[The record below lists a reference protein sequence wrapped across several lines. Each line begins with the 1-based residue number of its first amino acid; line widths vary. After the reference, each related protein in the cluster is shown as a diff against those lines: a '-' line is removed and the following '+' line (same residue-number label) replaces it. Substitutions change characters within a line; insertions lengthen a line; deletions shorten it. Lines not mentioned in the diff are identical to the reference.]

1 MIKLDVSKKPGL
13 FKTKNP
19 YPGNL
24 IMSIPS
30 KIKAPIELEM
40 KRFESYFK
48 TQLNSSIP
56 LLTIITNYV
65 LRRKGKQMR
74 PMLVFL
80 SAKLNGEISEA
91 SYTAASLIELLHT
104 ATLIHDDVVDE
115 TYQRRGFFSINA
127 LWRSKIAVLVGDYFL
142 SIGLINALKT
152 KQIGVLEVVSDAVRE
167 MSEGELLQIEKSR
180 RLNITE
186 NVYYDVIRKKTAT
199 LIAACTKAGAYSVG
213 ADDEHLQKMH
223 LFGEYLGMAF
233 QIRDDLLDYE
243 KTNFAGKPTGN
254 DLKEKKITLPLIY
267 VLNHMSPSERRSIL
281 RTIQRHHKKER
292 KIAPIMHMVK
302 ERGGIVYA
310 RQKMGEYRDK
320 ALEILDSYPEG
331 ETREALR
338 ELVFF
343 TINRNS

>member
-1 MIKLDVSKKPGL
+1 
-13 FKTKNP
+13 
-19 YPGNL
+19 
-24 IMSIPS
+24 MSIPT
-30 KIKAPIELEM
+30 KIKAPIENEM
-40 KRFESYFK
+40 KAFESYFK
-48 TQLNSSIP
+48 TQLNTKIP
-56 LLTIITNYV
+56 LLTIITNYL

-80 SAKLNGEISEA
+80 SAKLNGEITEA

-152 KQIGVLEVVSDAVRE
+152 KQIGVLEIVSCAVKE

-186 NVYYDVIRKKTAT
+186 EIYYDVIRKKTAT
-199 LIAACTKAGAYSVG
+199 LIAACTKAGAYSVN
-213 ADDEHLQKMH
+213 ADEEQLNKMH

-267 VLNHMSPSERRSIL
+267 VLDQLSPSNRKSIL
-281 RTIQRHHKKER
+281 RSIKRHHKKER
-292 KIAPIMHMVK
+292 KTAPIIQMVK
-302 ERGGIVYA
+302 NQGGIAYA
-310 RQKMGEYRDK
+310 RDKMTEFRDK
-320 ALEILDSYPEG
+320 ALQVLDSYPEC
-331 ETREALR
+331 EAREALR
-338 ELVFF
+338 ELVYF
-343 TINRNS
+343 TISRNS